1 MCLLTNQSLLP
12 TPTSSQEVRLP
23 RPYNTPAAAEDT
35 ADTARLPDI
44 YHQPSSARLLQTSPT
59 RRPSQ
64 TTLHNLHCSHLDA
77 MRSAPRDFLESRAY
91 STLIPCYSRE
101 HQNSCYA
108 SLAAA
113 DKERRGVAV
122 AAPSRESVTW
132 ALEGPTTSGVGGRYF
147 SLNRLRQDPL
157 YAQSLSISSQS
168 SAGPSAVDGCLASSR
183 FDDCQSTTSLHGS
196 GFDSGHES
204 RRRRGL
210 GYAPAV
216 ADKLR
221 SCSPKLAGIYRTTT
235 KTQPSPAGGD
245 QGFDCY

>member
-1 MCLLTNQSLLP
+1 MRLLTKQSLQP
-12 TPTSSQEVRLP
+12 TPISSQEVRLP
-23 RPYNTPAAAEDT
+23 RPYNTSAEET
-35 ADTARLPDI
+35 LDTARFPNI

-77 MRSAPRDFLESRAY
+77 MRSTPRDVLDSRAY
-91 STLIPCYSRE
+91 STLTPCYSRE

-108 SLAAA
+108 SVAATDKARRSLAF
-113 DKERRGVAV
+113 

-168 SAGPSAVDGCLASSR
+168 STGPSAGDGCLASSR
-183 FDDCQSTTSLHGS
+183 FDGCQSTSSLYGS
-196 GFDSGHES
+196 DFDSSHES

-210 GYAPAV
+210 GFAPAAV
-216 ADKLR
+216 DKLR

-235 KTQPSPAGGD
+235 KTQPSPAGSD
-245 QGFDCY
+245 QHFDCY